1 MQSLK
6 LYDFQKHV
14 SDMKTESLWKT
25 VLLSK
30 LKKVHADCDKK
41 NIQLTN
47 KSGAV
52 ITHNKNPKIRVAL
65 EDIRRC
71 LEQIEGTK
79 ASASGFLKRKTDT
92 KPTVT
97 KPKQMQKKSPSSAP
111 IKATQKQNTA
121 KPTVTKPEQ
130 VQKKGFSSAPIKAT
144 QKQNTAKPTVT
155 KPEQVQKDSLLSIS
169 DSIKAI
175 QKQITQLQFDQK
187 TQNKQCLLDKKSFND
202 WTTKQL
208 EPALQTMH
216 ADIKTVG
223 LLREDNLKPEASL
236 SRIGKVVDD
245 TNSMSREML
254 VARAEDTRSQ
264 LEAIQTNGKRSL
276 QQEIKKRR
284 RKVNTILREQEM
296 ASEKELL
303 RLGEQ
308 LCSVSD
314 FSNLDVNPSPVKTQ
328 SSQAIMERL
337 AKIKQMISKKKR

>member
-97 KPKQMQKKSPSSAP
+97 KPKQMQKKSP
-111 IKATQKQNTA
+111 
-121 KPTVTKPEQ
+121 
-130 VQKKGFSSAPIKAT
+130 SSAPIKAT